1 MRLSS
6 RRTSKTFI
14 NNKAQECQE
23 HKRHLN
29 NSNMGMRL
37 SSASTN
43 SAISSIVMAPGRDP
57 IWTGMLLWVVDLN
70 MAPGPGMQYH
80 PANATTNH
88 NSNVS
93 YASSPLAAQPHSA
106 SASPRGSAHS
116 LRWRFSC
123 CAFKYL
129 RPIVTQQNQM
139 DDTFAFGY
147 DLDPNDT
154 GDDKTPEV
162 RLSVAYAKSQQGTL
176 SPTAPS
182 HALRLHVDIA
192 RAALPSPNTRCL
204 LLSPRYDVE
213 SNIIQSIFN
222 PSIPSMAYYRCC
234 L

>member
-14 NNKAQECQE
+14 NNKARERQE

-80 PANATTNH
+80 PANATKNH
-88 NSNVS
+88 DSNVS

-116 LRWRFSC
+116 VSGGDSPAARPNVS
-123 CAFKYL
+123 A
-129 RPIVTQQNQM
+129 PIVTRQNQM

-162 RLSVAYAKSQQGTL
+162 RLSVAYAKSQQRTL

-213 SNIIQSIFN
+213 EQ
-222 PSIPSMAYYRCC
+222 
-234 L
+234 

>member
-1 MRLSS
+1 MDWDVIMGGGPEHGARTGNAAPPRKCNNEPRQQHVVCFVPTSRTAAFRL
-6 RRTSKTFI
+6 
-14 NNKAQECQE
+14 C
-23 HKRHLN
+23 
-29 NSNMGMRL
+29 
-37 SSASTN
+37 
-43 SAISSIVMAPGRDP
+43 
-57 IWTGMLLWVVDLN
+57 
-70 MAPGPGMQYH
+70 
-80 PANATTNH
+80 
-88 NSNVS
+88 
-93 YASSPLAAQPHSA
+93 LAA
-106 SASPRGSAHS
+106 GSAHS

-213 SNIIQSIFN
+213 EQYNQSIFN